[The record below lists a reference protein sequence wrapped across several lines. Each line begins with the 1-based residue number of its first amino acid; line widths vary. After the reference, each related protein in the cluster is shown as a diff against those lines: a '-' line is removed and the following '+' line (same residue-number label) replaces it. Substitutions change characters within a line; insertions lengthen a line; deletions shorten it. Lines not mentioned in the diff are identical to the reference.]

1 MRIEDAWFA
10 WYVVIFYVYLTV
22 KAPNIKI
29 IKLITTFLES
39 LTLKHEI
46 FTF

>member
-1 MRIEDAWFA
+1 MRIEDA

-29 IKLITTFLES
+29 FYLITTFLEI
-39 LTLKHEI
+39 LTLKHVI
-46 FTF
+46 FTV